1 MHFRPTLSLLCGA
14 VTLFTPSR
22 AGTAS
27 ISSYPLAVRNPYLST
42 WLPGDIASDAPTAQ
56 PEFWDGQTIYWP
68 VFARVDGVTYYCLS
82 EVNGVSNA
90 VSAAQTDIQ
99 FTATHTVITLTA
111 GVATVTL
118 DFFSPVSP
126 SNYVRQ
132 SLPYSYLT
140 VNVTSSSAH
149 DIQIF
154 SGVDDSWSGFSG
166 SLSAS
171 VQNSTDG
178 ATVYFSISDPN
189 QTLYEENDQMA
200 AWGSIVFGSKPAT
213 SSTLTYQYAARRT
226 VQQAF
231 VADGVLTDTATSYA
245 DDYVFGLSHDF
256 GNTTGASATFA
267 VGYDRTHALSFL
279 GESYSGYYVSEYP
292 TPATALPAFLED
304 YEASYAESETFDA
317 KVVAAGDEFS
327 TNYTDLLEQ
336 SVRQV
341 YGAMELVIPTST
353 LDTSS
358 VLAFLKEI
366 SSDGDIDT
374 VDVIFPTFPALYVI
388 SPEWIKLLCEPY
400 LIYLNTGDW
409 PEEYIPHDL
418 GGMVSLICVSKGI

>member
-1 MHFRPTLSLLCGA
+1 MQFSSTFALLCSA
-14 VTLFTPSR
+14 VTLFTQAW

-42 WLPGDIASDAPTAQ
+42 WLPGDVASDAPTAAL
-56 PEFWDGQTIYWP
+56 EFWQGQTIYWP

-90 VSAAQTDIQ
+90 SPATQTGIE
-99 FTATHTVITLTA
+99 FTATHTIITLTA
-111 GVATVTL
+111 GDATVTL

-126 SNYVRQ
+126 SNYIRQ

-140 VNVTSSSAH
+140 VNVTSSSTH
-149 DIQIF
+149 DVQIF
-154 SGVDDSWSGFSG
+154 SGADDSWSGFNG

-171 VQNSTDG
+171 VQTGTDG
-178 ATVYFSISDPN
+178 ESVYFNISDPD
-189 QTLYEENDQMA
+189 QTLYEESDQMA
-200 AWGSIVFGSKPAT
+200 AWGSIVFGSKPAA
-213 SSTLTYQYAARRT
+213 SSTLTYQYASRST

-231 VADGVLTDTATSYA
+231 VSDGALPDTATSYGE
-245 DDYVFGLSHDF
+245 DYVFGMSHDF
-256 GNTTGASATFA
+256 GNTTSASATFA
-267 VGYDRTHALSFL
+267 VGYDRAHSLTLL
-279 GESYSGYYVSEYP
+279 GTSYSGYHMSEYP
-292 TPATALPAFLED
+292 TPASALPAFLAD
-304 YEASYAESETFDA
+304 YESAYAESETFDA
-317 KVVAAGDEFS
+317 RVVAAGSQFS

-336 SVRQV
+336 SARQI
-341 YGAMELVIPTST
+341 YGAMDIVIPSDT

-358 VLAFLKEI
+358 VIAFLKEI

-418 GGMVSLICVSKGI
+418 GGRVASTG